1 MKRNNSPAA
10 GIIPL
15 SVALVFWFS
24 SFMIK
29 ESSFQ
34 LSYWIHENILMKGN
48 SIETD
53 AALIVAVLYAVVTY
67 VAVVLLAATIT
78 RLIYKKSLFECLQ
91 RQIYRYFAFWGLLP
105 LTITGM
111 CWDIIWPFLP
121 AKSVEYRLPLPAID
135 IVLDLSSAFCETV
148 LFITVVLMVL
158 SIVSFAYGIFVNS
171 NIKFN
176 RVCAAFWI
184 VYAYYTAYILPPYF
198 EYGKWF
204 LLFIALSYVVGIL
217 LFTICKTTQKTPLIP
232 KYEIL
237 VLSFDEFENDDKFV
251 VDEEKEYDFSIFMP
265 KEKEDEN
272 E

>member
-1 MKRNNSPAA
+1 MKKNNSPTT
-10 GIIPL
+10 GMISL
-15 SVALVFWFS
+15 SIALVFWFS

-34 LSYWIHENILMKGN
+34 LAYWVHENILMKGN

-67 VAVVLLAATIT
+67 VAVGLLAATIT
-78 RLIYKKSLFECLQ
+78 RFIYKKSLFECLQ

-121 AKSVEYRLPLPAID
+121 AKFTVYRLPLPEID
-135 IVLDLSSAFCETV
+135 IILDLLSAFCETI
-148 LFITVVLMVL
+148 LFLTVVLMAL
-158 SIVSFAYGIFVNS
+158 SIVLFAYGILVNS
-171 NIKFN
+171 NINFN

-217 LFTICKTTQKTPLIP
+217 LFMICKTTQKMPLIP

-265 KEKEDEN
+265 KVKEN
-272 E
+272 ENE

>member
-15 SVALVFWFS
+15 SVALALWFS

-29 ESSFQ
+29 ESSFR
-34 LSYWIHENILMKGN
+34 LTYWIHENILGNGN
-48 SIETD
+48 SLETD
-53 AALIVAVLYAVVTY
+53 AALIVAIIYAVVTY
-67 VAVVLLAATIT
+67 IAVVLLATTIT
-78 RLIYKKSLFECLQ
+78 RFIYKKSLFECLQ
-91 RQIYRYFAFWGLLP
+91 RQIYRYFAFWALLP
-105 LTITGM
+105 LTIAGM

-121 AKSVEYRLPLPAID
+121 AKSVVYRLPLPKVD

-158 SIVSFAYGIFVNS
+158 SIVSFAYGICINS

-176 RVCAAFWI
+176 RVCAALWI
-184 VYAYYTAYILPPYF
+184 VYAYYISYIVPPYF

-217 LFTICKTTQKTPLIP
+217 LFVICKTTQKAPLIP

-237 VLSFDEFENDDKFV
+237 VLSFDEFENDDKIV
-251 VDEEKEYDFSIFMP
+251 IDEEKEYDFSIFMP
-265 KEKEDEN
+265 KVKEDEN